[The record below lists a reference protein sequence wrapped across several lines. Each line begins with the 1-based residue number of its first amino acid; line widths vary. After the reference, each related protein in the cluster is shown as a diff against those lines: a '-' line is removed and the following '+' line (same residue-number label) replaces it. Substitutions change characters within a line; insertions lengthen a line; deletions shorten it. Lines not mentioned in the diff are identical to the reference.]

1 MNMDNAKHTLLV
13 STVGGTPDPL
23 VKSLLHWQPAR
34 ILFVPSAQ
42 TRSHVDAVL
51 RRYAEHAGKPLSPGC
66 YRICP
71 VEDAEDL
78 QGCLRVIKELDHE
91 VADWIGRGGDYQV
104 VADFTAGTKCM
115 SAALALQARR
125 WPCRYSY
132 VGGARR
138 TKEGVGVVEA
148 GAERVIHSANPWDAL
163 GFQAVEEFVVL
174 FDQQAF
180 AAGAALAELAMRNVS
195 EPSRKREL
203 QALKLQAEAYDAW
216 DRFDQKSAM
225 TKLHELAKF
234 DNDLRALFGQAK
246 ADQVRS
252 WTNAHINYL
261 RKLVEDNSPSMQHVV
276 DLLANARR
284 RKAEGR
290 IDDAVARL
298 YRVIESLAQVAL
310 SERYQINNTKQV
322 LLERVPEPLRE
333 LWISRAE
340 DGMVFLGLQDA
351 YALLDGL
358 GDELGAS
365 FKQLKLHDRQ
375 RSPLTARNQSIL
387 AHGFERVSESVF
399 EQLWKASLQM
409 AALQEG
415 DLPTFPRFEQ

>member
-1 MNMDNAKHTLLV
+1 MDDNRHTLLV
-13 STVGGTPDPL
+13 CTVGGTPDPL

-34 ILFVPSAQ
+34 VLFVPSAQ
-42 TRSHVDAVL
+42 TCSHVDAVL
-51 RRYAEHAGKPLSPGC
+51 RGYAEHAGQPLSPGC

-71 VEDAEDL
+71 VEDAEVL

-125 WPCRYSY
+125 WPCRFSY

-138 TKEGVGVVEA
+138 TKDGVGVVEA
-148 GAERVIHSANPWDAL
+148 GSERVIHSANPWDAL

-180 AAGAALAELAMRNVS
+180 AAGAALAERAMRNVS

-203 QALKLQAEAYDAW
+203 HALKLHAETYDAW
-216 DRFDQKSAM
+216 DRFDQRSAL
-225 TKLHELAKF
+225 TKLQELANY
-234 DNDLRALFGQAK
+234 DNHLRAVFGQAK
-246 ADQVRS
+246 ADQVRT
-252 WTNAHINYL
+252 WTHAHIDYL
-261 RKLVEDNSPSMQHVV
+261 RKLVEGNSPSMQHVV

-298 YRVIESLAQVAL
+298 YRAIESLAQVAL
-310 SERYQINNTKQV
+310 AERYQINNTKQV
-322 LLERVPEPLRE
+322 ILERVPEPLHQQ
-333 LWISRAE
+333 WISRAE

-358 GDELGAS
+358 GDELGAR
-365 FKQLKLHDRQ
+365 FKQLQLHDRQ

-387 AHGFERVSESVF
+387 AHGFERVSDKVF
-399 EQLWKASLQM
+399 EQLWKA
-409 AALQEG
+409 ALQLAAIQEP
-415 DLPTFPRFEQ
+415 DLPTFPRFSP